1 MVKCIESKN
10 VGKETEWTL
19 ERGSILSMKKVA
31 IIILIVALVLAN
43 FSASAEVL
51 LFENIVS
58 MGGMNYFSNEV
69 VNATENEYVVEIFS
83 DEIMTTISPSIVRW
97 RWVRD
102 DPDADWMYSYK
113 GCPVV
118 GARLEDGHNPSW
130 DLLEV
135 QYQDENGEFV
145 GLERQAV
152 AFDKAYVD
160 EFYAD
165 IEFHEYGYVST
176 KTFYVKVI
184 CEYDFDISVFDE
196 NGNARWG
203 VSEVTEGFIWLTGL
217 HTGETIHV
225 TARDG
230 EMCSLE
236 QVYIF

>member
-1 MVKCIESKN
+1 
-10 VGKETEWTL
+10 
-19 ERGSILSMKKVA
+19 MKKVSVRLVLVTIMMA
-31 IIILIVALVLAN
+31 LALVNNVTAC
-43 FSASAEVL
+43 AEEVL
-51 LFENIVS
+51 LWEDLETL
-58 MGGMNYFSNEV
+58 GGMNYFSNEV

-102 DPDADWMYSYK
+102 DSDADWMYSYK
-113 GCPVV
+113 GCPIV

-135 QYQDENGEFV
+135 QYEGEDGSFISI
-145 GLERQAV
+145 GQQAV

-165 IEFHEYGYVST
+165 IEFHKYGYAST

-203 VSEVTEGFIWLTGL
+203 VSKVTEGFIWLTDL
-217 HTGETIHV
+217 HKGETIHV

-230 EMCSLE
+230 DMCSLE
-236 QVYIF
+236 QVYVF